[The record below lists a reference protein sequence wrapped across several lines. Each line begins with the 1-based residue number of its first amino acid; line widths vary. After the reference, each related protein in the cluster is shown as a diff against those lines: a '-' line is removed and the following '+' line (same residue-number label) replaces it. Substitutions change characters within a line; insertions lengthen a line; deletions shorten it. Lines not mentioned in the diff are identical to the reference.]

1 VTDWILKKLAD
12 RMGVAPASPGEQ
24 ISPHIRFEQPWSQ
37 TFLVFTVV
45 GAVALIVW
53 LYRHEGR
60 ASTFSKFV
68 LAGLRIMLVLMAVFL
83 LSEAVLSVQR
93 TGLPNL
99 TIMVDDSAS
108 EAIADQYSK
117 PEEGQALR
125 SLAESAG
132 RPAGVGRANPAGAG
146 SSAMGDEGTTRL
158 SIAKGLILKDGGRL
172 LRELQGQFRV
182 RVYRVSNSAQ
192 PLTEVDRPGDVESA
206 ADKIR
211 ALEAAG
217 AQTRLGDGVR
227 QVLTELRGAPP
238 SAIVL
243 FSDGQTTEGEGLARA
258 AELAARKGVPVYTI
272 GLGSPEPARDL
283 ELTELLVDDVVFV
296 DDAVRFQAKLSARGF
311 QGQKVV
317 VRLKEREPGSSEP
330 KADRELET
338 KEVDAPR
345 DGQSERIELVH
356 RPKATGER
364 TFIVEVEPRPRE
376 LQTDNN
382 RIERL
387 ITVRREK
394 LKVLYLDSEPRYE
407 FRYLKNYLERD
418 ESIDLDVVLLSSDP
432 EYSEQDRSAVPT
444 FPASREDLFAYDVVI
459 IGDADTS
466 YLSQS
471 QMQNL
476 VQFVTEKGG
485 GILFVAGELYNPL
498 TYRGTPLEL
507 LLPVELADARN
518 PTAVGSGVSSYRPEL
533 TLEGRSNPI
542 FRLGDNEVASMQI
555 WNDLPELYWYLE
567 APRKKPL
574 SQVLAEHPTAA
585 GPEGRLP
592 LLVYQ
597 FLGSGKVMFQAFDD
611 TWRWRFR
618 AGDRYFGR
626 FWVQTI
632 RFMARSR
639 LVGNRVAEIQTDRR
653 RYQRGQPIQFRV
665 RFPNPGLVPAGD
677 EVTIQLERKGQGP
690 RKLALKL
697 APGTKNVFEGAL
709 PQAAE
714 GEYQVRLLPPPIP
727 DRPITADFRVDPP
740 VGEREHIEM
749 NQPELIRA
757 AAVSGG
763 KFYTPLDAG
772 SLIKDLPQPS
782 KVPLDTD
789 PPIPLWNTWPVLAL
803 FLMLI
808 TMEWVIRKRK
818 QMV

>member
-1 VTDWILKKLAD
+1 VTDWILRKLAD
-12 RMGVAPASPGEQ
+12 RMGAAPASPGEQ

-37 TFLVFTVV
+37 TWLVFTVL

-60 ASTFSKFV
+60 ASSLSKFV
-68 LAGLRIMLVLMAVFL
+68 LAGLRSLLVLMAIFM
-83 LSEAVLSVQR
+83 LSEAALSVGR
-93 TGLPNL
+93 EGLPNL
-99 TIMVDDSAS
+99 TIMLDDSAS
-108 EAIADQYSK
+108 EAIADQYEK
-117 PEEGQALR
+117 AEEGQALR
-125 SLAESAG
+125 SLAESAAPPPG
-132 RPAGVGRANPAGAG
+132 PGGTG
-146 SSAMGDEGTTRL
+146 SSSGVSPMKGEEGTSRL
-158 SIAKGLILKDGGRL
+158 AIAKGLVLRDRGEL

-192 PLTEVDRPGDVESA
+192 PLTEVDRPGDLESA
-206 ADKIR
+206 AAKIG

-217 AQTRLGDGVR
+217 TQTRLGDGVR

-243 FSDGQTTEGEGLARA
+243 FSDGQTTEGEGLAKA
-258 AELAARKGVPVYTI
+258 AELAGRKGVPLYTI

-311 QGQKVV
+311 KGEKIK
-317 VRLKEREPGSSEP
+317 VRLKEREPGSSDP
-330 KADRELET
+330 KADKELAT
-338 KEVDAPR
+338 KEVEAPR
-345 DGQSERIELVH
+345 DGQPERIELVH
-356 RPKATGER
+356 RPKETGER
-364 TFIVEVEPRPRE
+364 TFIVEVEPRPLE

-387 ITVRREK
+387 VTVRKEK
-394 LKVLYLDSEPRYE
+394 LKVLYLESEPRYE

-418 ESIDLDVVLLSSDP
+418 ESIDLNVVLLSSDP
-432 EYSEQDRSAVPT
+432 EYSEQDRSALPT
-444 FPASREDLFAYDVVI
+444 FPASKEDLFAYDVVI
-459 IGDADTS
+459 VGDADTS

-485 GILFVAGELYNPL
+485 GILFVAGELYDPL
-498 TYRGTPLEL
+498 SYKGTPLEL
-507 LLPVELADARN
+507 LLPVELAEARN
-518 PTAVGSGVSSYRPEL
+518 PIAMGNGVSSYRPQL

-555 WNDLPELYWYLE
+555 WDELPELYWYIE

-574 SQVLAEHPTAA
+574 AQVLAEHPTAA
-585 GPEGRLP
+585 GAEGRLP
-592 LLVYQ
+592 LIVYQ
-597 FLGSGKVMFQAFDD
+597 FLGSGKVMFHAFDD

-665 RFPNPGLVPAGD
+665 RFPNPGLVPAG
-677 EVTIQLERKGQGP
+677 EEITIQIERKGQGP

-714 GEYQVRLLPPPIP
+714 GEYQVLLLPPPTVE
-727 DRPITADFRVDPP
+727 RPITADFRVDPP
-740 VGEREHIEM
+740 IGERERIEM
-749 NQPELIRA
+749 NQSELMRA

-772 SLIKDLPQPS
+772 SLLKDLPRPS

-803 FLMLI
+803 FLALI